1 MFSFLFRFDCMTKM
15 DNNEVDLLTLEAGQ
29 GYFAGRYHTMRPILA
44 EKYDIGNFDYILS
57 ELQIR
62 GGIEAR

>member
-1 MFSFLFRFDCMTKM
+1 MTKM

-44 EKYDIGNFDYILS
+44 EKYDIGNFNYILS

-62 GGIEAR
+62 GGIESR